1 MIGFWGSGDRLKGV
15 DLVFDELR
23 PLDGLTALVEGLPGD
38 GLADGDAEGLVHVF
52 VHLIDQEKHGQIER
66 QALVGEVGQTVEEI
80 GVPWAKPS

>member
-38 GLADGDAEGLVHVF
+38 GLADGDAEGLVHIL
-52 VHLIDQEKHGQIER
+52 VHLVD
-66 QALVGEVGQTVEEI
+66 
-80 GVPWAKPS
+80 